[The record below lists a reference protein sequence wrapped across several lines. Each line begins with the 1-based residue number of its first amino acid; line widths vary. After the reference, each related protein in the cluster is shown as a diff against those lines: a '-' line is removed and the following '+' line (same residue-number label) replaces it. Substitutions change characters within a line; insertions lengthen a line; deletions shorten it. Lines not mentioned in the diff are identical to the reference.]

1 MPKTD
6 WRRQHEEFISAIR
19 AAKTVQAHVAAG
31 GKLTDL
37 PPPPP
42 SLNPD
47 YVQCPHCGRRFNES
61 AAERHIPKCAS
72 MLHNKPNRLGKK

>member
-1 MPKTD
+1 MA
-6 WRRQHEEFISAIR
+6 Q
-19 AAKTVQAHVAAG
+19 VHVAKG
-31 GKLTDL
+31 GRLSDL

-42 SLNPD
+42 SYNPD

-72 MLHNKPNRLGKK
+72 YNFNKPKQQSRPGGGRNSTNKTR